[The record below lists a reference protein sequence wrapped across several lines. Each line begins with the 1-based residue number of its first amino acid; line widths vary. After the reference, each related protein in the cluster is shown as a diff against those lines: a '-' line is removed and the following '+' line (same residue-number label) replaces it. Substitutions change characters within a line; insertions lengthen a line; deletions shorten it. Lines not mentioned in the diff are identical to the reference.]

1 MMTFEKWLFDLIRG
15 SFSTLSANKK
25 ADGISLRL
33 TDRGSISKYQILETY
48 ELVIEKSAK
57 ITASNLAAKAGQAIE
72 ALPEHNYV
80 HASSID
86 ATVAQRQGE
95 PTRWVYSVVFT
106 VTRRRDVTDW
116 EGVE

>member
-1 MMTFEKWLFDLIRG
+1 MTFEKWLFDTIKK
-15 SFSTLSANKK
+15 SFSTLSANEQT
-25 ADGISLRL
+25 DGVSLRL
-33 TDRGSISKYQILETY
+33 TDRGTISKYQVLETY

-57 ITASNLAAKAGQAIE
+57 ITASNLAAKAEQAIE

-116 EGVE
+116 GE

>member
-1 MMTFEKWLFDLIRG
+1 MTFEKWLFETIKK
-15 SFSTLSANKK
+15 SFSTLSANKR
-25 ADGISLRL
+25 ADGVSLRL

-48 ELVIEKSAK
+48 ELLIEKAAK
-57 ITASNLAAKAGQAIE
+57 ITASNLADDAERAIE

-95 PTRWVYSVVFT
+95 PTRWVYSIAFT
-106 VTRRRDVTDW
+106 VTRRRDLADW
-116 EGVE
+116 EGVD